1 MQTGSWGAPP
11 PRCHAADRAAH
22 VPKTR
27 VRRARCVYGPHTSL
41 RGDTGRGDARSWEQT
56 MDPAS
61 TPADHGPPSRACN
74 RAASKNGGRPM
85 HPPAPAQGRSTKA
98 LGWCQHHGDRSHGAG
113 GHQVLLD
120 DRRRPPRRTAVA
132 PVEAARRPV
141 SAAHEPACAR
151 ARGARRRSRSRRHP
165 AGPRRRRG
173 LGWAECDRT
182 NLKPRSTLMR
192 STRRASQKSYGQ
204 FCCVHAHVHRA

>member
-98 LGWCQHHGDRSHGAG
+98 LGWCQHHGDRSHGGRAPGPSRRSPQASSSSSARSCRCSAG
-113 GHQVLLD
+113 AGQRGPRAVFSAREISQV
-120 DRRRPPRRTAVA
+120 AQQV
-132 PVEAARRPV
+132 
-141 SAAHEPACAR
+141 AR
-151 ARGARRRSRSRRHP
+151 APSRASP
-165 AGPRRRRG
+165 
-173 LGWAECDRT
+173 
-182 NLKPRSTLMR
+182 
-192 STRRASQKSYGQ
+192 STRDGVRSYN
-204 FCCVHAHVHRA
+204 FMPR